1 MGTQRKLFLGLIW
14 ERRLSAVFHRTVKAL
29 LERFS
34 KYIAG
39 DTSAIPVDLLGV
51 TFRTVGGLILT
62 PVSDENAEE
71 LTALGRQAYQC
82 PGVRRGT
89 QAL

>member
-1 MGTQRKLFLGLIW
+1 M
-14 ERRLSAVFHRTVKAL
+14 SAVFHRTVKAL

-51 TFRTVGGLILT
+51 TFRTVGGIILT
-62 PVSDENAEE
+62 PVSDEE
-71 LTALGRQAYQC
+71 LTANRSRPSSIPVPRHMTRY
-82 PGVRRGT
+82 
-89 QAL
+89 

>member
-1 MGTQRKLFLGLIW
+1 M
-14 ERRLSAVFHRTVKAL
+14 SAVFYRTVKAL

-51 TFRTVGGLILT
+51 TFRTVGGIILT
-62 PVSDENAEE
+62 PVEDVEE
-71 LTALGRQAYQC
+71 LTANGSRPSSIPVPRHTTRY
-82 PGVRRGT
+82 
-89 QAL
+89 